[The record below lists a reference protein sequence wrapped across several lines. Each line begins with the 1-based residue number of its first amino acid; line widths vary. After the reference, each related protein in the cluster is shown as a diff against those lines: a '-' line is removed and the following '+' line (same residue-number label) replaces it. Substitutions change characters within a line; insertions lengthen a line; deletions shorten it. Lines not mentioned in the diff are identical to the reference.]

1 MTMPAMG
8 QFSFGELG
16 NRLPKA
22 ALLLVA
28 TVLSACTDSP
38 SGTATL
44 NESGGMVI
52 SPPEFLNAR
61 AIVAANLDAR
71 VSVEIDGIDYPA
83 TRTSA
88 TASPWVGEVFV
99 PEGSNPRLKITW
111 VETGVAELPVSLQG
125 ELPLAVYDRLIGQAI
140 TVNQSVEI
148 ETGEYQ
154 TNSTDINPL
163 PQLDTD
169 SDGASNLEERQAGSR
184 PGDAQDVPPTVLIL
198 YTDRAPVID
207 GRYDSLWGQAQFL
220 DQDRESLEIKNVVL
234 DNGVVQ
240 PGEDREYKWAAM
252 HDGQYLYVLVF
263 AEKGSEQTP
272 QGDSVELF
280 FEDDSVDIYWDGNNS
295 KGASYDGFDDYHT
308 ITALLA
314 TDGGENQSSRP
325 ATSRLQFG
333 DRSAP
338 LDPAAIR
345 FGVCLCQGDQQIY
358 EFRIDLDAGRI
369 PIDTTFGFE
378 ININNDINGG
388 VRDAKWAWFNDSGVD
403 DTWRF
408 PLKMGNVRLEPLPQ

>member
-1 MTMPAMG
+1 MRAIG
-8 QFSFGELG
+8 QNTVCKYWHCLT
-16 NRLPKA
+16 KA
-22 ALLLVA
+22 AIALVA
-28 TVLSACTDSP
+28 TAFISACTDS
-38 SGTATL
+38 STGSATL
-44 NESGGMVI
+44 NQADGMVI

-61 AIVAANLDAR
+61 AIVPGNLDAR
-71 VSVEIDGIDYPA
+71 VSVEIDGVDYPA
-83 TRTSA
+83 TRTSS
-88 TASPWVGEVFV
+88 TASPWVGQVFV

-111 VETGVAELPVSLQG
+111 VETDVAELPVSLQG
-125 ELPLAVYDRLIGQAI
+125 ELPLAIYDRSIGQTI
-140 TVNQSVEI
+140 TVNQSIEI
-148 ETGEYQ
+148 QTGEYQ
-154 TNSTDINPL
+154 TSSTDINPL
-163 PQLDTD
+163 PQLDVD

-184 PGDAQDVPPTVLIL
+184 PGDAQDLPPSVLIL

-220 DQDRESLEIKNVVL
+220 DQQRESLKIENVL
-234 DNGVVQ
+234 INNGVIQ
-240 PGEDREYKWAAM
+240 PGDDREFKWAAM

-263 AEKGSEQTP
+263 AEKGALQTP
-272 QGDSVELF
+272 QGDSSELF

-295 KGASYDGFDDYHT
+295 KGASYDGFDDFHI

-314 TDGGENQSSRP
+314 TDGGENQSSQP
-325 ATSRLQFG
+325 ATSRMQFG

-338 LDPAAIR
+338 LDPAAVR

-378 ININNDINGG
+378 INLNDDVDGL
-388 VRDAKWAWFNDSGVD
+388 VRDGKWAWFNDSGVD